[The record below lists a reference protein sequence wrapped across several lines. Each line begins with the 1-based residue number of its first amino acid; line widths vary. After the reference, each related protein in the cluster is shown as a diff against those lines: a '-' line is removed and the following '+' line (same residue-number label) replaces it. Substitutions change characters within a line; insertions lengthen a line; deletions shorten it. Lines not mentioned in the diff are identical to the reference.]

1 MLTFSAFR
9 RITDP
14 DFLKS
19 PSVWTCSSKDVQAS
33 TRKLKD
39 RTLFRWQDA
48 QILCNQTHPHYSIKV
63 TNGLCLAKS
72 RVKSLSLSC
81 SILDHSWWSWKYSFS
96 LHLLP
101 AVCLT
106 APSQTS
112 FPLLFLPDFSILRS
126 PRAPKPSFLYLF
138 SFHRWSCT
146 THIASKT

>member
-48 QILCNQTHPHYSIKV
+48 QILCNQTDSIKV

-81 SILDHSWWSWKYSFS
+81 LIIDHSWWFWKYSFS
-96 LHLLP
+96 LHLFP
-101 AVCLT
+101 AICLT
-106 APSQTS
+106 APSQIS